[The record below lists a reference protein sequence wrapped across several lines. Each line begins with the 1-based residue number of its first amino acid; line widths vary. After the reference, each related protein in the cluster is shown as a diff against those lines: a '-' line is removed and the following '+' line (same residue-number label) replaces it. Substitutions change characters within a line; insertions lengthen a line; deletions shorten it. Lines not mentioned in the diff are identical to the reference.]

1 MWVVLHH
8 VHLVHQK
15 LAVACQ
21 AILEHLLM
29 PSKVAHVATTL
40 GTENNGIDEM
50 KTPEMP
56 SYIKHPLWIWK
67 LLIMYED
74 LKVMYY

>member
-1 MWVVLHH
+1 MFIRCIKNLLLH
-8 VHLVHQK
+8 VRPFW
-15 LAVACQ
+15 
-21 AILEHLLM
+21 EHLLM

-56 SYIKHPLWIWK
+56 SYIKHPLWI
-67 LLIMYED
+67 
-74 LKVMYY
+74 